1 MSSINTVSRLACCAA
16 LFAVYADASAQDC
29 RPSLDA
35 DAFGAPGTALGGVL
49 DTTIWDDES
58 GPTLVAVGN
67 LYFAGSD
74 TAFQVAS
81 WSDEGWS
88 RIGDRFVSLEDLDSF
103 GNSSVYGASVAVYD
117 DGAGPALYVGGRFEW
132 VFDDGSTIQ
141 NLAKWDGQS
150 WTQVPVE
157 QAVYHLSVVDL
168 GAGSVLIVGGAASM
182 LPIQPGFA
190 RNLGAWN
197 GSEWARFPELPGS
210 LRLYNVFN
218 SAIFGGDGTSELYI
232 LASNSTFFPAH
243 GGTGWELARLRSDN
257 SWESLVGI
265 GGLLGSSFDRVSA
278 LAVHDDGTGEAL
290 YLGGANFV
298 LDGSP
303 PNTRYGLVQWDG
315 KEWSPTQGFGN
326 MTSGF
331 VQDLGSIQ
339 RNGVNELVA
348 TGDFSIKA
356 LQTNGLAIQRNGA
369 WLTPGADI
377 IEPSPGSNRVS
388 LWSSC
393 VLPIDGADELIVGG
407 YLSEAG
413 GVHASNIARWD
424 GSAWQPLRTQA
435 PDDLLGTVR
444 TIDHALLDGK
454 PTLIVGGQFTSPDA
468 PDSTSIAAFNGSQW
482 TSLGAGFDQ
491 QVLDTASV
499 DLGNGPEVF
508 AAGTFRFSGEAPIS
522 RIAHWDSVA
531 QSWAPLGS
539 GLNNGA
545 AAVIGYDG
553 KLVAGG
559 SFTQAG
565 GSPASRIA
573 QWDGSQWSGLVGAN
587 GGSLSGPV
595 LELARFDDGTGEAL
609 YAAGNFQQADGQ
621 PAIGVARWDGTDWSA
636 LTGPSGSGLNGSV
649 RAVRVF
655 DSGDG
660 PELIAAGSFS
670 EADGLAADGLARWD
684 GFGWTPIAC
693 ADQLDAITAIEV
705 FDDGSGPALYIAG
718 YTNEPEPPILVGRV
732 LKWQGADCEPIDL
745 EIYGTVNA
753 LRATTI
759 GPGPSLY
766 IGGDFDYVT
775 SDGVLR
781 LSRSILRW
789 NGCALTKSCPADV
802 DDSGSVD
809 LADLNLVLGNFG
821 QTTDSGDTNGDGEV
835 DLADLNAV
843 LGAFGQD
850 CP

>member
-16 LFAVYADASAQDC
+16 LFPVYADASVQDC

-35 DAFGAPGTALGGVL
+35 DAFGIPGTESVIFELTV
-49 DTTIWDDES
+49 WDDGS
-58 GPTLVAVGN
+58 GPDLVAVGSF
-67 LYFAGSD
+67 YSAGSD
-74 TAFQVAS
+74 TAFQVAR
-81 WSDEGWS
+81 WDEDGWS
-88 RIGDRFVSLEDLDSF
+88 SF
-103 GNSSVYGASVAVYD
+103 NDGLALSTIPTNPDYTFTFGTSAVIYD
-117 DGAGPALYVGGRFEW
+117 NGSGPALYVGGDFEW
-132 VFDDGSTIQ
+132 TSGDGTTIQ
-141 NLAKWDGQS
+141 HLAKWDGKK
-150 WTQVPVE
+150 WIQVPVN
-157 QAVYHLSVVDL
+157 QPVYHLSVEDL
-168 GAGSVLIVGGAASM
+168 GNGPVLLAGGSNM
-182 LPIQPGFA
+182 LPIQSGLT
-190 RNLGAWN
+190 RKLGAWD
-197 GSEWARFPELPGS
+197 GTQWHRFPELPAGS
-210 LRLYNVFN
+210 RFTFVDNIAL
-218 SAIFGGDGTSELYI
+218 FGHGGESELY
-232 LASNSTFFPAH
+232 LLTSDGHFLT
-243 GGTGWELARLRSDN
+243 GGSSALIRLSSDN
-257 SWESLVGI
+257 TWQMVPD
-265 GGLLGSSFDRVSA
+265 SSEVLNYKVTA
-278 LAVHDDGTGEAL
+278 MAVHDDGTGDAL
-290 YLGGANFV
+290 YFGGRDFRLVEN
-298 LDGSP
+298 
-303 PNTRYGLVQWDG
+303 PNPRYGMVRWDG
-315 KEWSPTQGFGN
+315 NTWSSVEGFGN
-326 MTSGF
+326 PTVYGQVKNLLSVRRDGA
-331 VQDLGSIQ
+331 Q
-339 RNGVNELVA
+339 ELIA
-348 TGDFSIKA
+348 TGDFSSVGGLPTDGIAIYRDGSWFTPSAGEIDPIPA
-356 LQTNGLAIQRNGA
+356 LPYVRLF
-369 WLTPGADI
+369 
-377 IEPSPGSNRVS
+377 
-388 LWSSC
+388 SSC
-393 VLPIDGADELIVGG
+393 VLPIDGTDELVVAGV
-407 YLSEAG
+407 LSAAD

-424 GSAWQPLRTQA
+424 GSSWRPLRAQPA
-435 PDDLLGTVR
+435 DDLFGSVGTIQELVV
-444 TIDHALLDGK
+444 DGD

-468 PDSTSIAAFNGSQW
+468 PDSTSIAAFNGDGW
-482 TSLGAGFDQ
+482 TSLGAGFAQ

-553 KLVAGG
+553 KLVVGG

-732 LKWQGADCEPIDL
+732 LKWQGVDCEPIDL

-753 LRATTI
+753 LRAATI

-821 QTTDSGDTNGDGEV
+821 QTTDSGDTNGDGQV